1 MNEFKNIEQLFEN
14 APIGIF
20 ETTIDGKFV
29 DLNTEFV
36 RILGYESKQDVFQ
49 HIKRLEYDLYEFPGL
64 RNEILESIA
73 QKNKLSV
80 FEVRFKQK
88 NGNLIDV
95 RMSIRHHY
103 NEQMKQTNNIGIIE
117 DITEKVRTEAKRKEQ
132 EKKYKTLFENSTDAI
147 LIIKHPDIIE
157 WNTKAHDLFC
167 GNIECN
173 GIPDFNTLHPEKQ
186 PDNQNSLKK
195 ATRLIEKTLNG
206 EPQFFEWELKKVSG
220 ETFFAEIT
228 LSLLDSEKKLTQA
241 IVRDITER
249 KKAEQKLSESEHK
262 YRKIVETA
270 PDGIITVSKA
280 GIMLD
285 VNNSFCALTGY
296 PKEKY
301 LNNHYDVFTGL
312 TEESKK
318 SSYALFNSLLNNE
331 PVKPI
336 EIQWTHQKGELKTG
350 EVRAIAFYD
359 QNRDFVMQVNLR
371 DITLQKRAMQTIV
384 KRESLLNSIFNSIP
398 LELWVL
404 DKNKNILAQ
413 SGFSKNKWGD
423 YIGKNATEFPA
434 IVDKERYDEIL
445 KQVNKGEVVEFVG
458 EFSLENK
465 RKYFKSVLAPYYENA
480 EIKGHIAFSLDIT
493 ELKQMQKELE
503 SHKHNLEA
511 LVEQRTEEIQALN
524 EQLTD
529 SNEKL
534 EFQRDELKNAL
545 SKLQSTQNQFIHT
558 EKMASIG
565 ILTAGIAHEINNPV
579 NFIHSGIMGLEIML
593 SDLMTE
599 LKDVIKTKKQS
610 TNNLNINRYSEK
622 TTELVKAIKTGV
634 NRITNIVNGLR
645 TFSRMDNEEKSP
657 VDIEETINSSLIIL
671 QNKFKY
677 NVEISKKLAENNTVN
692 GFPGKMG
699 QVILNIIMN
708 AIQAITD
715 TGNIEI
721 RTRRNDQKN
730 EFKIIVQDDGIGM
743 DKTTQEKLFDPFF
756 TTKKPG
762 EGTGIGMSIVHTIIE
777 DHNGKIHIDS
787 EPGKGS
793 VFTIVLPIE

>member
-49 HIKRLEYDLYEFPGL
+49 HIQQLEYDLYEFAGL

-73 QKNKLSV
+73 EEDKLSV

-103 NEQMKQTNNIGIIE
+103 NEQMKQINNIGIIE
-117 DITEKVRTEAKRKEQ
+117 DITEKVRIEAKRKEQ
-132 EKKYKTLFENSTDAI
+132 EKKYKTLFEYSTDAI

-157 WNTKAHDLFC
+157 WNNKAHDLFC
-167 GNIECN
+167 GNIECKS
-173 GIPDFNTLHPEKQ
+173 IPDFNTLHPAKQ
-186 PDNQNSLKK
+186 PDNQNSLNK

-206 EPQFFEWELKKVSG
+206 EPQFFEWELKKVNG

-228 LSLLDSEKKLTQA
+228 LSLLDPEKKLTQA

-249 KKAEQKLSESEHK
+249 KKAEQKIRESEHK

-270 PDGIITVSKA
+270 PDGIITVSKE
-280 GIMLD
+280 GIILD
-285 VNNSFCALTGY
+285 VNNSFCELTGY
-296 PKEKY
+296 TKEKY
-301 LNNHYDVFTGL
+301 LNNHYEVFTGL

-318 SSYALFNSLLNNE
+318 SSYALFSSLLNNE
-331 PVKPI
+331 PVEPI
-336 EIQWTHQKGELKTG
+336 EIQWTHKKGELKTG
-350 EVRAIAFYD
+350 EIRAIAFYD
-359 QNRDFVMQVNLR
+359 QNHDFVMQANLR
-371 DITLQKRAMQTIV
+371 DITVQKRAMQTIV
-384 KRESLLNSIFNSIP
+384 KREALLNSIFNSIP

-404 DKNKNILAQ
+404 DKEKNILAQ

-423 YIGKNATEFPA
+423 YIGKNARDFPTA
-434 IVDKERYDEIL
+434 IDKKSYDEIL
-445 KQVNKGEVVEFVG
+445 KQVNKGEVVESEG
-458 EFSLENK
+458 EFSFENK
-465 RKYFKSVLAPYYENA
+465 SKNFKRVLAPYYENA

-493 ELKQMQKELE
+493 ELKQMHKELE
-503 SHKHNLEA
+503 SHKHNLES

-545 SKLQSTQNQFIHT
+545 SKLQSTQNQLIHT

-593 SDLMTE
+593 SDLITE
-599 LKDVIKTKKQS
+599 LKEIIKTNKEPA
-610 TNNLNINRYSEK
+610 NNLNINRYSVK

-645 TFSRMDNEEKSP
+645 TFSRMDNEDKSP

-677 NVEISKKLAENNTVN
+677 NVEISKKLAENNTIN